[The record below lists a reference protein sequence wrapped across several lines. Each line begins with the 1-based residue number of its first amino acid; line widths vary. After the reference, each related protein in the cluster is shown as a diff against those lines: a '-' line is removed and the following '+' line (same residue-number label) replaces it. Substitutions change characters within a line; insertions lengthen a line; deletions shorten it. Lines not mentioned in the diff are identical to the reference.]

1 MLFNVLLSKRWGL
14 LFFGL
19 FILSNMSSQAQ
30 YLAPNGS
37 STIYQQLQKLN
48 VLGSVLYVAAHP
60 DDENNSLLPYL
71 AKEKKYRTAYLS
83 LTRGDGGQ
91 NLIGPEQGIDLG
103 LIRTQELLAAR
114 QIDGSEQYFTRAYE
128 FGFSKTSNETLTL
141 WDRNKVLAD
150 MVWVIRKFQPD
161 IIINR
166 FPPDARAGHGHH
178 AASAILSIEAF
189 KAAAD
194 PLQFPEQLSKGV
206 TVWQAKRLLWNTFN
220 FGGANTTSDSQL
232 KIDAGVFNP
241 FLGQSY
247 GEVGGEARS
256 MHKSQ
261 GEGRPRRK
269 GPVNEYFVTI
279 AGDSAKNNLMDGI
292 ITDWS
297 RLHPSGKNIESNIQ
311 NIIRSFN
318 FEQPALSVNQLI
330 ALYQQVMALNIMSVW
345 KEQKLKEISQL
356 ILDCAGLVVEATTD
370 MPYAIPG
377 EKLAVQFLVNKRN
390 DLPITLTGIQLK
402 DQVNQQFDTSINVS
416 LRSNTNFTASHVLQ
430 IPYNQTLSQPY
441 WLVAPMKDMG
451 TFQIADEALIG
462 NANSPAALSAQFT
475 LTIQNVAFNIAKP
488 VQYKYVDLVAGEM
501 HQPLTI
507 IPRIMV
513 SLDKAVLLSQVKGPS
528 QLQPSITLQIKAN
541 ITSEAQPIT
550 IVLKQG
556 PQRIF
561 TKDTIMALT
570 AGSAYPMTIQLENYL
585 KPNRQEPL
593 SAEVQIKW
601 NGTNHL
607 YDQMLKTI
615 QYYHIPSI
623 NYLYKDQT
631 TIIHEPIQSLP
642 KRIGY
647 IVGAGDKVPEA
658 LLQLGHTVEFLQ
670 ESDIVSTKL
679 AAFDA
684 IVVGIRAYNIHE
696 WLTNKNDIINRY
708 IENGGH
714 LIVQY
719 LKGNTVGN
727 KRVKVGPYDFA
738 MSNTRVTEE
747 NAPVQFLLP
756 THPILNYPNKISQ
769 KDFDHWVQERS
780 TYQMEPVKAPYEA
793 LLQMNDSND
802 KPTSGSLITAPYGK
816 GHFTYISLVLF
827 RQLPAGVTGSYKLLA
842 NILSLSAKP

>member
-19 FILSNMSSQAQ
+19 FILGNMSSQAQ
-30 YLAPNGS
+30 YLTPNGS

-206 TVWQAKRLLWNTFN
+206 GIWQAKRLLWNTFN

-356 ILDCAGLVVEATTD
+356 ILDCAGLVIEATTD
-370 MPYAIPG
+370 IPYAIPG
-377 EKLAVQFLVNKRN
+377 EKLGVQFLVNKRN
-390 DLPITLTGIQLK
+390 DLPITLTGIQINDLATSK
-402 DQVNQQFDTSINVS
+402 FDTSMSIS
-416 LRSNTNFTASHVLQ
+416 LRNNTNFTASHVLQ
-430 IPYNQTLSQPY
+430 LPFNQTLSQPY

-451 TFQIADEALIG
+451 TFQITDDALIG

-475 LTIQNVAFNIAKP
+475 LTIQNITFNISRP

-507 IPRIMV
+507 IPRILV

-541 ITSEAQPIT
+541 ITSEAQPIS

-556 PQRIF
+556 TQRIF

-585 KPNRQEPL
+585 KRNRQEPL

-601 NGTNHL
+601 NGTNHI

-615 QYYHIPSI
+615 QYDHIPSI
-623 NYLYKDQT
+623 NYLYKDQA

-684 IVVGIRAYNIHE
+684 IIVGIRAYNIHE

-827 RQLPAGVTGSYKLLA
+827 RQLPAGVAGSYKLLA